1 MNTTKALLQDLIDQ
15 NKLTCSFALDRV
27 TQENSSW
34 RLNPKTASVGFIFRH
49 IGETMNLF
57 GYFFGYPPSTA
68 NTTMGKEDNGE
79 YYDLSESKALVEM
92 GFNLFENL
100 VKSLSNEEWSEV
112 IDTPF
117 FGQVSKMRLF
127 SHVLFHNA
135 HHAGQISLSLSRGA

>member
-1 MNTTKALLQDLIDQ
+1 MNNTKALLQDLIDQ

-100 VKSLSNEEWSEV
+100 VKSLSDEEWSEV

>member
-1 MNTTKALLQDLIDQ
+1 MNQTRALLQDLIDQ

-34 RLNPKTASVGFIFRH
+34 RLNPKTASVSFIFRH

-100 VKSLSNEEWSEV
+100 VKSLSDEEWSEV